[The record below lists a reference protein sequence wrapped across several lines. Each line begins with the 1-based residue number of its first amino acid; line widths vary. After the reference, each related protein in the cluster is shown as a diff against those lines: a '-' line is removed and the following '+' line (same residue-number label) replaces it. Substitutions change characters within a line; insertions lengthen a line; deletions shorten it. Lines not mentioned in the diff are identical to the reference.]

1 MAANFTSN
9 TNNVVGTLK
18 GEGGKLADPKGRKV
32 GSWKVRSHYLP
43 LTCDDPSVSLLLSH
57 GDDDGLVIRDGTSS
71 SGSSR
76 LSPTGD
82 SDGEEELNTAQ
93 REAEAMYRSR
103 RRSRHIAAAIPSDSG
118 EKKTVGY
125 GPEQV
130 VTNLRYRFGPNYAI
144 VRRVLMEV
152 RSLLGGVTE
161 VEGGCFRPR
170 RVLDFGSGV
179 GSSSA
184 AALDVFGVPR
194 NNNEESGSEHGIE
207 WIHSID
213 ASRSMRDAT
222 EHVLKSVLEGV
233 PWGYDDSQSTTEEET
248 EMEEYEK
255 ILLEIKGGVDEKALE
270 RRRKRLQKWEQ
281 SWTKQSDYR
290 TRLTF
295 GESIVDSSSFYSQL
309 SQSRDEQMQRPDL
322 PWQKQ
327 LDEQRQQSREK
338 RQTQANQS
346 GSFDLVLCTYTLSE
360 LSGVSSTLTAAALL
374 WEKLAPGG
382 VMVFVEPGTPD
393 GFSTLR
399 SVRSMLLECFPPK
412 EMRHLRYAEEK
423 RVLMEKLASEEDET
437 KQEALRL
444 DLETLENRRHEWDEE
459 CQVIAPCTHN
469 GLCPMS
475 RHQKNHVKKN
485 SRFGK
490 YDVASDSEEM
500 TESLGVASGI
510 SEDEINFN
518 AIENKQQSSE
528 AEEEEK
534 LFQELIE
541 QGYDRDE
548 LETMMQLMESLQDDN
563 DASDDSDNEFDAE
576 VEDEEDFVEMDIS
589 NEINSRSKSTMAET
603 DVFESAFCSFVHSFP
618 GGTTRKKGE
627 KCTYLV
633 VQKRTPSLESEQQ
646 HSENDDLLRTDI
658 VDLLA
663 KSAYHVQGLKQELI
677 SMAKRGRNSNLD
689 ETSANLNEKSL
700 HAKELRAI
708 LDEAVKIEDQFLDSN
723 RDKLGMELVHGIE
736 RRKGWGRLIRAP
748 IKKKGHILVDYCS
761 GGCTGCSE
769 LDGTQGRIIRQKVS
783 RGWSHKVA
791 PGCYAAARKSR
802 WGGLWPDLSQ
812 RMP

>member
-1 MAANFTSN
+1 MAANFT
-9 TNNVVGTLK
+9 NVGALT
-18 GEGGKLADPKGRKV
+18 GEGGKLADPEGKKV
-32 GSWKVRSHYLP
+32 GSWKVRSHLP
-43 LTCDDPSVSLLLSH
+43 VTCDDPSVSLLLSH
-57 GDDDGLVIRDGTSS
+57 GDVR
-71 SGSSR
+71 GSQ
-76 LSPTGD
+76 LSPSGD
-82 SDGEEELNTAQ
+82 SDDERDLDKSQ
-93 REAEAMYRSR
+93 KEAGATYRSK
-103 RRSRHIAAAIPSDSG
+103 RRSRHVASAMPSESG

-144 VRRVLMEV
+144 TRRVLMEV

-161 VEGGCFRPR
+161 KENGCFRPR
-170 RVLDFGSGV
+170 RVLDFGCGV

-194 NNNEESGSEHGIE
+194 SNNVEKRSENGIE

-213 ASRSMRDAT
+213 VSRSMRDAT

-233 PWGYDDSQSTTEEET
+233 PWGYDESQTAQEET
-248 EMEEYEK
+248 EMDEDDK
-255 ILLEIKGGVDEKALE
+255 MLLEIRGGVNEKALE

-281 SWTKQSDYR
+281 SWEKLTDYR

-309 SQSRDEQMQRPDL
+309 SHNRDEQTERPDL

-327 LDEQRQQSREK
+327 LDEQRQQLREK
-338 RQTQANQS
+338 RQKQPNQS
-346 GSFDLVLCTYTLSE
+346 GSFDLILCTYTLSE
-360 LSGVSSTLTAAALL
+360 ISGVSSTLTAAALL
-374 WEKLAPGG
+374 WEKLSPGG

-399 SVRSMLLECFPPK
+399 SVRSMLIECFPPK
-412 EMRHLRYAEEK
+412 EIRDLRYKEEK
-423 RVLMEKLASEEDET
+423 KALMEKLASEEDDT

-444 DLETLENRRHEWDEE
+444 DLEMLEKGLDEWEEE

-475 RHQKNHVKKN
+475 RHQKNHIKKN
-485 SRFGK
+485 TRFGK
-490 YDVASDSEEM
+490 YDVGSETDEIDDSV
-500 TESLGVASGI
+500 GVASDG
-510 SEDEINFN
+510 SQDEIGYDI
-518 AIENKQQSSE
+518 IENNSQLAE
-528 AEEEEK
+528 ADEEEK

-541 QGYDRDE
+541 QGYDKE
-548 LETMMQLMESLQDDN
+548 QLEEMMQLMGSLEDD
-563 DASDDSDNEFDAE
+563 DDTSDDSDNEFDP
-576 VEDEEDFVEMDIS
+576 EDEDDFVEMDME
-589 NEINSRSKSTMAET
+589 NEINSRSKSTMSET
-603 DVFESAFCSFVHSFP
+603 DVFETAFCSFVHSFP

-633 VQKRTPSLESEQQ
+633 VQKQTPSLGSEQNY
-646 HSENDDLLRTDI
+646 SDPDSDDLQRTDI

-663 KSAYHVQGLKQELI
+663 KSAYHVQGLRQELI
-677 SMAKRGRNSNLD
+677 SKAKRARISNSGRSED
-689 ETSANLNEKSL
+689 LNETSL
-700 HAKELRAI
+700 HANELRAI
-708 LDEAVKIEDQFLDSN
+708 LDEAVKIEDQFLDSD
-723 RDKLGMELVHGIE
+723 RDKLGMELVHGKE
-736 RRKGWGRLIRAP
+736 RRKGWGRLSRAP
-748 IKKKGHILVDYCS
+748 IKKRGHILVDYCS

-783 RGWSHKVA
+783 RAWSKKVA

-812 RMP
+812 RVP